1 MAKLEGSRI
10 SRRGLAPAQQL
21 YLEYWTAFRD
31 LLEGY
36 DGVVNPV
43 KPLAQSDLQFGV
55 GRSGFHITVIASVR
69 GEWICVRLVLN
80 HQDSL
85 THFYLLER
93 DKVDIEKEFGAKL
106 EWEEKPGF
114 KEKHIRLLLYNTDLE
129 DRQDWHRQHRWL
141 CEQLE
146 TFHRVFSRRVKEL
159 DANDYLPEEDE
170 TDE

>member
-1 MAKLEGSRI
+1 MKEL
-10 SRRGLAPAQQL
+10 RGLTPARRL
-21 YLEYWTAFRD
+21 YLEYWTGLRN
-31 LLEGY
+31 LLEERN
-36 DGVVNPV
+36 GVVNPV

-69 GEWICVRLVLN
+69 GKWICVRLVLN
-80 HQDSL
+80 HQDSQ

-146 TFHRVFSRRVKEL
+146 TFHNVFSRRVKEL
-159 DANDYLPEEDE
+159 DARDYIPDE
-170 TDE
+170 NETVE